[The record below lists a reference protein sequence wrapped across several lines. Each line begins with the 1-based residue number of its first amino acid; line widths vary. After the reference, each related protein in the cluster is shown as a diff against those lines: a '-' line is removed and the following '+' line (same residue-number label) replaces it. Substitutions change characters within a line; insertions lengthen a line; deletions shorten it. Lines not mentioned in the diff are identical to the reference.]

1 VTRRLSLK
9 SEHLAALTSSE
20 LEAVGGAQYAPSQ
33 GCTGYYTTIDAPC
46 ATHRT
51 ADITTIIR

>member
-9 SEHLAALTSSE
+9 SEHLADLTSSE
-20 LEAVGGAQYAPSQ
+20 LESVGGAQYLPSQ

-46 ATHRT
+46 ATIRT
-51 ADITTIIR
+51 GDITTIIR